1 MRANPRLSLSLALAL
16 GGLLAMTGLGCGGS
30 EDTLPRE
37 AVSGT
42 VAFDGKPLAQG
53 TIQFMPTAQ
62 GEGGAATAGSGI
74 ITDGKY
80 SIPKD
85 QGLIAG
91 GYKVVI
97 SSAPPGSDA
106 PAEEMPGMA
115 PPPPKDLIP
124 AKYNANTTLNAEI
137 KAGTNN
143 VVDFDLKK

>member
-1 MRANPRLSLSLALAL
+1 MQVNRRLSLTLAI
-16 GGLLAMTGLGCGGS
+16 GGLLAISGIGCGGAS
-30 EDTLPRE
+30 DTLPRE
-37 AVSGT
+37 AVSGSIQ
-42 VAFDGKPLAQG
+42 FEGKPLAQG

-62 GEGGAATAGSGI
+62 AEGGAATVGSGI

-80 SIPKD
+80 TIAKD
-85 QGLIAG
+85 QGLLPG

-97 SSAPPGSDA
+97 SSAPPGDGA

-124 AKYNANTTLNAEI
+124 AKYNANSTLNAEI
-137 KAGTNN
+137 KAGTDN